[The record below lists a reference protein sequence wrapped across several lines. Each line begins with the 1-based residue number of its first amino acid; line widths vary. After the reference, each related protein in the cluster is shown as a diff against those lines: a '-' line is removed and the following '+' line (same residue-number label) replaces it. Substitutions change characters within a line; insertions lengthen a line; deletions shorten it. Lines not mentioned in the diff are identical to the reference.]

1 MVQVNFRSTQQSMP
15 QVTEYV
21 SYDLSN
27 FLADLGSYL
36 GLLTGIGLPEM
47 MDRLIFMKNKE

>member
-1 MVQVNFRSTQQSMP
+1 MP